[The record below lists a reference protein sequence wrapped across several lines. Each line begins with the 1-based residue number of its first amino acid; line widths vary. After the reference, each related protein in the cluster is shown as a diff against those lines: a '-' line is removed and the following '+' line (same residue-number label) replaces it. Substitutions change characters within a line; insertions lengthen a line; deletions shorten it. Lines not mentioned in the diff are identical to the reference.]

1 MNINPLSI
9 TVGVSV
15 KDPEDLKFIYENHED
30 FAALPSYF
38 IQPGLML
45 SMTSN
50 LIKSAFKDKEF
61 DLTNVS
67 ID

>member
-1 MNINPLSI
+1 M
-9 TVGVSV
+9 GVSV
-15 KDPEDLKFIYENHED
+15 KDQEDLKFIYENHDE
-30 FAALPSYF
+30 FTSLPTYF

-45 SMTSN
+45 SMGSN

-67 ID
+67 ER

>member
-1 MNINPLSI
+1 M
-9 TVGVSV
+9 
-15 KDPEDLKFIYENHED
+15 KDQEDLKFIYENHDE
-30 FAALPSYF
+30 FTSLPTYF

-45 SMTSN
+45 SMGSN

-67 ID
+67 ER